1 MCKNVINVDNIEIV
15 PVPPKNGLV
24 SFASFLINDCFFI
37 GNVAI
42 YTSPS
47 SSEGFRLVYPT
58 KMGMS
63 CFHPIKRE
71 VGEMIQR
78 KVISR
83 YLELI
88 EKLRES
94 E

>member
-1 MCKNVINVDNIEIV
+1 MCKEVIKISRIEIV
-15 PVPPKNGLV
+15 PIPPRNGLV
-24 SFASFLINDCFFI
+24 AFASFIINDCYFC

-47 SSEGFRLVYPT
+47 QPEGFRLVYPT